1 MACRRL
7 HSFRLHAEQL
17 LGVMTM
23 KNISAIAGAALAG
36 LILTGGAA
44 NAQIN
49 PQLFTDVNTGS
60 TLANPPF
67 TLGWEFSTNNAI
79 RVNALGFFDDSQDGL
94 AKSHEVGLWDSLGN
108 LLAETTVVTGD
119 PLVNQ
124 WRYSDVTPVT
134 LAAGADYFVGALF
147 TSGADNVVF
156 TGSGA
161 GVTTTAN
168 ISYVQATFAG
178 GGSLSDPTNADG
190 TPGFFG
196 PNISANTVPESS
208 TWAMMTLGF
217 AGLGF
222 AGWRKTKGQAAFAG

>member
-1 MACRRL
+1 VRRTL
-7 HSFRLHAEQL
+7 R
-17 LGVMTM
+17 
-23 KNISAIAGAALAG
+23 
-36 LILTGGAA
+36 
-44 NAQIN
+44 
-49 PQLFTDVNTGS
+49 S
-60 TLANPPF
+60 TLSFSRTSTRAQRSETPF
-67 TLGWEFSTNNAI
+67 TLGWEFSTNHAI
-79 RVNALGFFDDSQDGL
+79 TVNALGFFDDSQDGL
-94 AKSHEVGLWDSLGN
+94 AESHDVGLWDSAGN

-156 TGSGA
+156 TGTSA
-161 GVTTTAN
+161 DVTTTAN
-168 ISYVQATFAG
+168 ISYIQATFAA

-196 PNISANTVPESS
+196 PNISANAVPESS
-208 TWAMMTLGF
+208 TWAMMMLGF

-222 AGWRKTKGQAAFAG
+222 AGYRKAKGAALFAS

>member
-1 MACRRL
+1 M
-7 HSFRLHAEQL
+7 
-17 LGVMTM
+17 
-23 KNISAIAGAALAG
+23 
-36 LILTGGAA
+36 
-44 NAQIN
+44 
-49 PQLFTDVNTGS
+49 
-60 TLANPPF
+60 
-67 TLGWEFSTNNAI
+67 
-79 RVNALGFFDDSQDGL
+79 
-94 AKSHEVGLWDSLGN
+94 
-108 LLAETTVVTGD
+108 TGD

-124 WRYSDVTPVT
+124 WRYSDVAPVT
-134 LAAGADYFVGALF
+134 LTAGADYFVGALF

-156 TGSGA
+156 MDSGA

-208 TWAMMTLGF
+208 TSAMMTLGF